1 MSIEI
6 NNPLENAILKPK
18 IVNWDPLL
26 DRGDLQGG
34 TLRSNTPRKGVS
46 RKMTPKRGINVSPK
60 VKASTPEFQK
70 ILRRIKEKRRTRD
83 LKAGYLGGLSQR
95 NMKLPKNESSGI
107 NKNVKKLKN
116 IFENKEE
123 RMNIVKRPQEFKSK
137 PHTPKRG
144 GSRKEEEEF
153 HEHMRRKS
161 AQNL

>member
-1 MSIEI
+1 ML
-6 NNPLENAILKPK
+6 P
-18 IVNWDPLL
+18 
-26 DRGDLQGG
+26 
-34 TLRSNTPRKGVS
+34 PRKGVS

-83 LKAGYLGGLSQR
+83 LEAGDKGGAES
-95 NMKLPKNESSGI
+95 KKHEVTKNESPGI

-144 GSRKEEEEF
+144 EARKRGKNSMNICDENQPKIYELWE
-153 HEHMRRKS
+153 RR
-161 AQNL
+161 